1 MPRGGARPG
10 AGRKPKIAAPVQAA
24 PAPAGF
30 APDGVKV
37 PEAPRAWPFGTE
49 TAPESTLE
57 SEEQPV
63 SNLAPL
69 DYLLQVMRGETGAD
83 EKTRLQAAALAA
95 PFVHV
100 KAVDR
105 SKKADTADAAQKAA
119 SGRFAAPVTPPRL
132 VVSR

>member
-1 MPRGGARPG
+1 M
-10 AGRKPKIAAPVQAA
+10 
-24 PAPAGF
+24 
-30 APDGVKV
+30 
-37 PEAPRAWPFGTE
+37 
-49 TAPESTLE
+49 APESTPE

-100 KAVDR
+100 KAGDR
-105 SKKADTADAAQKAA
+105 GKKDETADAAKKA
-119 SGRFAAPVTPPRL
+119 STGRFAAPVTPPRL